1 MSPSLVEMQWVS
13 EDVIRARKEGSLTQA
28 VACSVTFRVTKQ
40 MLGNVSRL
48 GLSTKSIFRN
58 QGRLS
63 ESVGFFLCEQRGR

>member
-1 MSPSLVEMQWVS
+1 MSLSLVEMQWVA

-28 VACSVTFRVTKQ
+28 IGCSVTFKGTKQ
-40 MLGNVSRL
+40 WLENVSRL

-63 ESVGFFLCEQRGR
+63 ESGMLSL